1 MTLYQYAEWYMALFS
16 THCITCLKKGSGHC
30 IMNQATC
37 MNNASVY
44 ELHLLHVHSYTCKLL
59 NNIVHCEWDT
69 VDWDIF
75 ADKIFRL

>member
-1 MTLYQYAEWYMALFS
+1 
-16 THCITCLKKGSGHC
+16 
-30 IMNQATC
+30 